1 MTMTI
6 VSGSR
11 RDALARIA
19 VIAGAA
25 VVSST
30 VAMAQST
37 YPTKPVRIIVPFSAG
52 GGADTLARSIFGKV
66 SEKLGQQFIIDNRP
80 GGGATIGA
88 AVVAK
93 AAPDGYTILY
103 DATAFSVNPT
113 LFTKLPYDPKKDFQP
128 VFLAGLLPLL
138 LVTNPSVKATTVADV
153 IALGKAE
160 KDGLE
165 WASAGNGSVQHLA
178 LELFARQAGI
188 KLNHVPYK
196 GGAPAL
202 TDLVAGHVK
211 FYFSNTAASTSYVKA
226 GTIRALGHTGKGR
239 LATMPDLPA
248 IGDTLPGFE
257 AYEWN
262 GVFVPAGTPA
272 PIVNQLNKVLNEV
285 VQDPAVRDRFTQLTV
300 QWRPNSPADFATFVN
315 AETDKWAKIVRE
327 GNIKP
332 D

>member
-1 MTMTI
+1 
-6 VSGSR
+6 VNKHRSESR
-11 RDALARIA
+11 RTTLARLA
-19 VIAGAA
+19 TLAA
-25 VVSST
+25 ASLLPSVEGR
-30 VAMAQST
+30 AQAT
-37 YPTKPVRIIVPFSAG
+37 YPNKPVRVIVPYSAG
-52 GGADTLARSIFGKV
+52 GGADTLARTIFGKL

-80 GGGATIGA
+80 GGGGTIGA

-113 LFTKLPYDPKKDFQP
+113 LFAKPYDTRKDFQP
-128 VFLAGLLPLL
+128 VFLVGLLPLL
-138 LVTNPSVKATTVADV
+138 LVVNPSVKANGVNDV
-153 IALGKAE
+153 IAVGKAT

-178 LELFARQAGI
+178 LELFEKQAGV

-211 FYFSNTAASTSYVKA
+211 YYFSNTAASTSYVKA
-226 GTIRALGHTGKGR
+226 GTIRPVAHTGKGR
-239 LATMPDLPA
+239 LASFPELPA
-248 IGDTLPGFE
+248 VAETLPGFE

-262 GVFVPAGTPA
+262 GVFVPSGTPA
-272 PIVNQLNKVLNEV
+272 AIVTQLNTVLNEV
-285 VQDPAVRDRFTQLTV
+285 LRDSAIRERFAQLTV
-300 QWRPNSPADFATFVN
+300 QSRPNTPAEFAAFVN
-315 AETDKWAKIVRE
+315 AETEKWGKVVRD

>member
-1 MTMTI
+1 
-6 VSGSR
+6 VNKHRSDSR
-11 RDALARIA
+11 RTALARLA
-19 VIAGAA
+19 TLAA
-25 VVSST
+25 ASLLPS
-30 VAMAQST
+30 AEGRAQAT
-37 YPTKPVRIIVPFSAG
+37 YPNKPVRVVVPYSAG
-52 GGADTLARSIFGKV
+52 GGADTLARTVFGKL

-80 GGGATIGA
+80 GGGGTIGA

-93 AAPDGYTILY
+93 APPDGYTILY

-113 LFTKLPYDPKKDFQP
+113 LFSKLPYDTRKEFQP
-128 VFLAGLLPLL
+128 VFLVGLLPLL
-138 LVTNPSVKATTVADV
+138 LVVNPSVKASSVNDV
-153 IALGKAE
+153 IAVGKAT

-178 LELFARQAGI
+178 LELFEKQAGV

-211 FYFSNTAASTSYVKA
+211 YYFSNTAASTSYVKA
-226 GTIRALGHTGKGR
+226 GTIRPLAHTGKGK
-239 LATMPDLPA
+239 LASFPELPA
-248 IGDTLPGFE
+248 VAETLPGFE

-262 GVFVPAGTPA
+262 GVFFPSGTPPA
-272 PIVNQLNKVLNEV
+272 IVAQLNTALNEALR
-285 VQDPAVRDRFTQLTV
+285 DPAVRERFAQLTV
-300 QWRPNSPADFATFVN
+300 QSRPNTPAEFAAFVN
-315 AETDKWAKIVRE
+315 AETEKWGKVVRD

>member
-1 MTMTI
+1 MKPGF
-6 VSGSR
+6 VDPAR
-11 RDALARIA
+11 RSALIRIA
-19 VIAGAA
+19 TFTGAVLVPATLVRAQAAYPSKA
-25 VVSST
+25 VRV
-30 VAMAQST
+30 
-37 YPTKPVRIIVPFSAG
+37 IVPYSAG
-52 GGADTLARSIFGKV
+52 GGADTLARTIFGKV

-80 GGGATIGA
+80 GGGGTIGA

-93 AAPDGYTILY
+93 APADGYTILY

-113 LFTKLPYDPKKDFQP
+113 LFPKLPYDPKKDFQP

-138 LVTNPSVKATTVADV
+138 LVVNPTVKANSVADV
-153 IALGKAE
+153 IALGKAS

-178 LELFARQAGI
+178 LELLEKQSGV

-211 FYFSNTAASTSYVKA
+211 FYFSNTAASNSYVKA
-226 GTIRALGHTGKGR
+226 GTIRALAHTGKGR
-239 LATMPDLPA
+239 LQTLPDLPA
-248 IGDTLPGFE
+248 VADTLPGFE

-262 GVFVPAGTPA
+262 GVFVPAGTPPA
-272 PIVNQLNKVLNEV
+272 IVTQLNAVLNEV
-285 VQDPAVRDRFTQLTV
+285 LRDPAVRDRFAQLAV
-300 QWRPNSPADFATFVN
+300 QSRPNTPAEFASFVS
-315 AETDKWAKIVRE
+315 AETEKWGKIVRE

>member
-1 MTMTI
+1 MTKT
-6 VSGSR
+6 VSRAR
-11 RDALARIA
+11 RGALARIA
-19 VIAGAA
+19 AIAGTAA
-25 VVSST
+25 ISST

-37 YPTKPVRIIVPFSAG
+37 YPTKPVRVIVPYSAG
-52 GGADTLARSIFGKV
+52 GGADTLARTIFGKV

-128 VFLAGLLPLL
+128 VFLTGLLPLL
-138 LVTNPSVKATTVADV
+138 LVTNPSVKATNVADV
-153 IALGKAE
+153 IALGKST

-178 LELFARQAGI
+178 LELFERQAGI

-211 FYFSNTAASTSYVKA
+211 FYFSNTAASNSYVKA
-226 GTIRALGHTGKGR
+226 GTIRALAHTGKGR
-239 LATMPDLPA
+239 LATLPDLPA
-248 IGDTLPGFE
+248 VADTLPGFE

-272 PIVNQLNKVLNEV
+272 PIVTQLNKVLNEV
-285 VQDPAVRDRFTQLTV
+285 VQDPAVRERFAQLTL
-300 QWRPNSPADFATFVN
+300 QSQPNTPAEFGAFVD
-315 AETDKWAKIVRE
+315 AETQKWGKIVRE

>member
-1 MTMTI
+1 MKNTFPCQ
-6 VSGSR
+6 SR
-11 RDALARIA
+11 RAALARILT
-19 VIAGAA
+19 VAGAA
-25 VVSST
+25 AVPASL
-30 VAMAQST
+30 ARAQGA
-37 YPTKPVRIIVPFSAG
+37 YPTKPVRVIVPYSAG
-52 GGADTLARSIFGKV
+52 GGADTLARTIFGKV

-93 AAPDGYTILY
+93 APPDGYTILY

-113 LFTKLPYDPKKDFQP
+113 LFPKLPYDPRKDFQP

-138 LVTNPSVKATTVADV
+138 LVVNPSVKASNVADV
-153 IALGKAE
+153 IALGKAS

-178 LELFARQAGI
+178 LELFERQAGV

-211 FYFSNTAASTSYVKA
+211 FYFSNTAASNSYVKA
-226 GTIRALGHTGKGR
+226 GTIRALAHTGKGK
-239 LATMPDLPA
+239 LATMPELPA
-248 IGDTLPGFE
+248 VGDTLPGFE

-262 GVFVPAGTPA
+262 GVFVPAGTPPA
-272 PIVNQLNKVLNEV
+272 IVTQLNKVLNEV
-285 VQDPAVRDRFTQLTV
+285 VQDPAVRDRFAQLAV
-300 QWRPNSPADFATFVN
+300 QSRPNTPAEFAAFVG
-315 AETDKWAKIVRE
+315 AETEKWGKIVRE

-332 D
+332 E

>member
-1 MTMTI
+1 MKAKLA
-6 VSGSR
+6 SPSR
-11 RDALARIA
+11 RAALSRI
-19 VIAGAA
+19 GAA
-25 VVSST
+25 ASAALVPST
-30 VAMAQST
+30 RVRAQAA
-37 YPTKPVRIIVPFSAG
+37 YPSKPVRVIVPYSAG
-52 GGADTLARSIFGKV
+52 GGADTLARTIFGKV

-93 AAPDGYTILY
+93 APPDGYTILY

-113 LFTKLPYDPKKDFQP
+113 LFAKLPYDPRTDFQP

-138 LVTNPSVKATTVADV
+138 LVVNPSVKANSVADV
-153 IALGKAE
+153 VALGKASR
-160 KDGLE
+160 DGLE

-178 LELFARQAGI
+178 LELFERQAGI

-211 FYFSNTAASTSYVKA
+211 FYFSNTAASNSYVKA
-226 GTIRALGHTGKGR
+226 GTVRALAHTGKGR
-239 LATMPDLPA
+239 LSMLPDLPA
-248 IGDTLPGFE
+248 VADTLPGFE

-272 PIVNQLNKVLNEV
+272 PIVTQLNTVLNDV
-285 VQDPAVRDRFTQLTV
+285 LRDAAVRDRFAQLTV
-300 QWRPNSPADFATFVN
+300 QSQPNKPAEFAAFVN
-315 AETDKWAKIVRE
+315 AETEKWGKIVRE